1 MERGTTAETIREM
14 KHQKGLLYYIYCALG
29 EKSHPNCNKTADKVA
44 LIRLLVT
51 SQILITNFFIIAGV
65 IINIASINRH
75 WNDNQH
81 EVRSSVSQTE
91 KEGILKTSGN
101 FPYD

>member
-1 MERGTTAETIREM
+1 M

-51 SQILITNFFIIAGV
+51 LQILITNFFIIANA
-65 IINIASINRH
+65 IHH
-75 WNDNQH
+75 WNDNIPINNQK
-81 EVRSSVSQTE
+81 VLQR
-91 KEGILKTSGN
+91 
-101 FPYD
+101 